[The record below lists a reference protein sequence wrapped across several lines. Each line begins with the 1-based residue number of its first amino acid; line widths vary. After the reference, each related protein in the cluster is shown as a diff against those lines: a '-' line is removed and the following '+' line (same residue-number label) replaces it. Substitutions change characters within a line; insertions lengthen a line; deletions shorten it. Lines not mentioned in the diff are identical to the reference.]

1 MATAVTQSDIK
12 AVEAAQE
19 VEVSLQ
25 ARKPEEKE
33 NDDEELVN
41 YHQPTVVPPPLIKA
55 SEVQCGYSQQQQQ
68 CHQSTQQWSS
78 AFESFA
84 ASVIENSIVTACDQ
98 ALAGLHPSPIQQPA
112 RNRQQ
117 LEKPRKHVSF
127 GIIEIHRHRLIL
139 GDNPGVSNGVPLALE
154 WKELG
159 PVETFPVP
167 DSDASRRMSIDA
179 TSKLNDTDNVEAK
192 LGAGERAPKFPIN
205 QRYMIA
211 LRTSPKSVIMKQVK
225 STQKIQ
231 KSRQKSKQDTPEDML
246 KAMGAE
252 LLKGSTT
259 TTQRQQIRRGP
270 PKKKR
275 LWWYH
280 GR

>member
-1 MATAVTQSDIK
+1 
-12 AVEAAQE
+12 
-19 VEVSLQ
+19 
-25 ARKPEEKE
+25 
-33 NDDEELVN
+33 
-41 YHQPTVVPPPLIKA
+41 
-55 SEVQCGYSQQQQQ
+55 
-68 CHQSTQQWSS
+68 
-78 AFESFA
+78 
-84 ASVIENSIVTACDQ
+84 
-98 ALAGLHPSPIQQPA
+98 
-112 RNRQQ
+112 
-117 LEKPRKHVSF
+117 
-127 GIIEIHRHRLIL
+127 
-139 GDNPGVSNGVPLALE
+139 
-154 WKELG
+154 
-159 PVETFPVP
+159 
-167 DSDASRRMSIDA
+167 MSIDA